1 MALVVL
7 IIQQKVIRIKIIWQV
22 RDLKSNKISNM
33 KKRNKKHNKIDKQTL
48 LVMIIQG
55 LVLLI

>member
-1 MALVVL
+1 MAQVVL